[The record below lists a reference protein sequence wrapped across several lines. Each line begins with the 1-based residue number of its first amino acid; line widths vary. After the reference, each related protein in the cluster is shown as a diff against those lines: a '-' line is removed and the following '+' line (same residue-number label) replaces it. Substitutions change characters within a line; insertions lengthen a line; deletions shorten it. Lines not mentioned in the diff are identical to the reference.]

1 MALVAPPLSS
11 LSHGRRRRHRHQHHQ
26 HPFRRITQKSNAINS
41 LHSICIPQSSLFPS
55 TQTSPKN
62 SLTPTYTSTHRLTRL
77 CHAGNL
83 AEALSL
89 LQQNFDNVSVDS
101 TRKAEALNVLLQACG
116 HHKDIEIGR
125 KVHEML
131 QRSTR
136 FRDDFVLN
144 TRIITMYSICG
155 SPSDSRLVFDQL
167 QRKNLCQW
175 NAMVSGYTRNEL
187 WFETMST
194 FWLPLVVGLRFS
206 DLGLFYFHY

>member
-11 LSHGRRRRHRHQHHQ
+11 LPHGRRRRHHHHHHHHHQ
-26 HPFRRITQKSNAINS
+26 YPFSRTTQKSNAKNS
-41 LHSICIPQSSLFPS
+41 LHSICIPQSSLFPY

-62 SLTPTYTSTHRLTRL
+62 SLTPTHTSTHQLTKL
-77 CHAGNL
+77 CHSGNL

-89 LQQNFDNVSVDS
+89 LQQNFDNVSFDS
-101 TRKAEALNVLLQACG
+101 TRKAEALNVLLQGCG
-116 HHKDIEIGR
+116 HHKEIEIGR

-131 QRSTR
+131 QRSTQ
-136 FRDDFVLN
+136 FRDDFVLY

-167 QRKNLCQW
+167 QRKNLYQW

-194 FWLPLVVGLRFS
+194 FRLSLIVGFVIQ
-206 DLGLFYFHY
+206 